1 MDAGKL
7 PWLALSFA
15 WVVSGRLLWAIYYK
29 GIDTA
34 RHETWFCQRTG
45 NQGTCGKLILNSL
58 TWAMNSQENVR
69 VVLNQLFHL
78 VSRQECSQHFR
89 KACIKKKKKKTRANR
104 VWKIP
109 NIGKWCFSHLVNT
122 YSMRA
127 LSAAVYLLED
137 FGNLVGFHY
146 WLRVHCNVSSCSWL

>member
-34 RHETWFCQRTG
+34 RHETWFCQGTG

-89 KACIKKKKKKTRANR
+89 KACIKKKKKNQGQQSMKNPQYWQMVFLTPGKHLFYEGIICSCVSPRGL
-104 VWKIP
+104 WKFGRFP
-109 NIGKWCFSHLVNT
+109 LLTES
-122 YSMRA
+122 A
-127 LSAAVYLLED
+127 L
-137 FGNLVGFHY
+137 
-146 WLRVHCNVSSCSWL
+146 